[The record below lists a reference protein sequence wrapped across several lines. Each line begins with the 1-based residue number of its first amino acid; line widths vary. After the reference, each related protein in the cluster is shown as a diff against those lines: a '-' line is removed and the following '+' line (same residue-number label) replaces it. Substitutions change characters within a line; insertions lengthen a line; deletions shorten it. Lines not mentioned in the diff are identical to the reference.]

1 MTKVQLSETQP
12 GQKVRMRPDTVTVE
26 VHMHVYGQVRLILG
40 NEGFW
45 RDGKETV
52 YLIESAA
59 AK

>member
-1 MTKVQLSETQP
+1 
-12 GQKVRMRPDTVTVE
+12 MRPDTVTVE